1 MEWENTFAAL
11 HWESDI
17 TSSLPFPSWLDI
29 VSFMLD
35 LPQD

>member
-1 MEWENTFAAL
+1 MEWENTFSAL
-11 HWESDI
+11 HWEPDI
-17 TSSLPFPSWLDI
+17 TSSLPFPTWTDI